1 MRRLLCLIVPV
12 FMLGC
17 AHSKIPN
24 TNIPD
29 TKENR
34 AILNV
39 VDNYAQAMES
49 LDSDAVLNL
58 VSPRYFEDN
67 GNTDKSDDYDF
78 NELKDKL
85 SQDFKRTKKIL
96 LELRVDEIVV
106 EKERAYAYIYYQYR
120 AQSEYPTGVKWN
132 TDSDRSRIVFE
143 RQDGRWLML
152 SGL

>member
-1 MRRLLCLIVPV
+1 ML
-12 FMLGC
+12 MLGC

-24 TNIPD
+24 TNIAD
-29 TKENR
+29 TDENR
-34 AILNV
+34 AILSV

-58 VSPRYFEDN
+58 VSPRYYEDN
-67 GNTDKSDDYDF
+67 GNSDKSDDYDF
-78 NELKDKL
+78 VELKDKL
-85 SQDFKRTKKIL
+85 SKDFKRTKKIQ

-106 EKERAYAYIYYQYR
+106 EDQKAYAYIYYTYR
-120 AQSEYPTGVKWN
+120 AQSEYPSGTKWN

-143 RQDGRWLML
+143 QKDGRWLML